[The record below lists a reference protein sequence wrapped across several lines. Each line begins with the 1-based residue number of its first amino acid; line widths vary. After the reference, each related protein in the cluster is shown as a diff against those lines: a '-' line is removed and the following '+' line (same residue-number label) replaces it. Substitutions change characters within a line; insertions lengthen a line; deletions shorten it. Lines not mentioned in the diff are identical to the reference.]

1 MLYEIIMKEPLLSKI
16 GFDNTA
22 DDSHYCKL
30 HGQKEMH
37 FFCSC
42 HKELLCRDCVKEGH
56 KEEECYLIDLYEIIK
71 IRKMVKENNVENEK
85 QVLKEVSSAK

>member
-1 MLYEIIMKEPLLSKI
+1 
-16 GFDNTA
+16 
-22 DDSHYCKL
+22 
-30 HGQKEMH
+30 
-37 FFCSC
+37 
-42 HKELLCRDCVKEGH
+42 VKEGH